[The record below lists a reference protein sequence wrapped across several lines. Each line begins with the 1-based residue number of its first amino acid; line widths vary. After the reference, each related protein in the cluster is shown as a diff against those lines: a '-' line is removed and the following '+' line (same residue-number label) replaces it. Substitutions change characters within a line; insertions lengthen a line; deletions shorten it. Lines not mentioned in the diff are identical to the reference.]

1 MTQNINYSSVYSAGL
16 KLAGFHLTS
25 CQSTCPR
32 HPTEMSRQHQPG
44 DRVLLVGSQPWRN
57 LGSISLTG
65 GERWRSG
72 FDAQVFLTCWSNG
85 GVPIKTS
92 VKYLATYFSFLQDS
106 LLSLHFSAM

>member
-16 KLAGFHLTS
+16 KLAGFHLPS

-44 DRVLLVGSQPWRN
+44 DRVLLVRSQPWRN
-57 LGSISLTG
+57 LGSICLTG

-72 FDAQVFLTCWSNG
+72 FDAQVFLKCWSNG
-85 GVPIKTS
+85 GVGSNQLFRALKRKEKKDLGR
-92 VKYLATYFSFLQDS
+92 VQVD
-106 LLSLHFSAM
+106 

>member
-16 KLAGFHLTS
+16 KLAGFHLPS

-57 LGSISLTG
+57 LGSICLTG

-85 GVPIKTS
+85 GVADPILPHTDIS
-92 VKYLATYFSFLQDS
+92 ENVQYDQII
-106 LLSLHFSAM
+106 M